1 MILNLTLPLLSP
13 HMSEA
18 VIECLFSTSGSELKT
33 GAKLLD
39 VSVDLS
45 SAFAQECPPISF
57 FRIIMRENVFLR
69 ELRVSPGQ
77 RCKAGEVI
85 AIFGTTANEAGDQ
98 VAAQR
103 AVRFATAGIVHHSK
117 MWTGSDH

>member
-1 MILNLTLPLLSP
+1 
-13 HMSEA
+13 MSEA
-18 VIECLFSTSGSELKT
+18 VIECVFAAPGTGVKV

-57 FRIIMRENVFLR
+57 FRIIMRENAVLR
-69 ELRVSPGQ
+69 ELHVRPGQ
-77 RCKAGEVI
+77 RCKLGELVMV
-85 AIFGTTANEAGDQ
+85 FTATADEPIDP

-103 AVRFATAGIVHHSK
+103 GVRFATAGIIHHRE
-117 MWTGSDH
+117 MWTGSQP

>member
-1 MILNLTLPLLSP
+1 MILNFKLPLLNP

-18 VIECLFSTSGSELKT
+18 VIECVFAAPGSEVKV

-57 FRIIMRENVFLR
+57 FRIIGRETMVLR
-69 ELRVSPGQ
+69 ESCVFPGQ
-77 RCKAGEVI
+77 RCKLGELVMVFSTTADEVI
-85 AIFGTTANEAGDQ
+85 DPA
-98 VAAQR
+98 AAQR
-103 AVRFATAGIVHHSK
+103 GIRFATAGIIHHSQ
-117 MWTGSDH
+117 MWTGGQP